1 MTIITERDK
10 YLVLAFDKP
19 DYVVK
24 LYEYVLEVDLKEGIR
39 KELEDVLEAKSFLKD
54 SLGFIFQTVVP
65 VDVWL
70 KDVESASVSK
80 DGGTKIVIPHHKDI
94 TIPLSPDE
102 SKKLVG
108 KLNELIPIAKKKDLE
123 DREIR
128 RKLHAKF

>member
-1 MTIITERDK
+1 MTKITERDK

-19 DYVVK
+19 NYVVK
-24 LYEYVLEVDLKEGIR
+24 LYEYLLEVDLKEGIR
-39 KELEDVLEAKSFLKD
+39 TELEDVLEDKSFLKE

-70 KDVESASVSK
+70 KDIESASVCK
-80 DGGTKIVIPHHKDI
+80 DGRAKIVIPHHKDI

-108 KLNELIPIAKKKDLE
+108 KLNELIPTVKKKDLE

-128 RKLHAKF
+128 RRLHAKF